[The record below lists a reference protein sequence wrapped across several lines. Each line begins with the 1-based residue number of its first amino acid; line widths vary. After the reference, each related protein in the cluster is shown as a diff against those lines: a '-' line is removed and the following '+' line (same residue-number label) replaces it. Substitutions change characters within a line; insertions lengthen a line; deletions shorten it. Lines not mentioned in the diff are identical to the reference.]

1 MRNAQ
6 GLTIALNKGRILD
19 ECLPILRAAGIEP
32 AQDPSSSRKLVFESV
47 SGGHKLVVMR
57 SSDVPT
63 YVEYG
68 AADVGITGKDT
79 LLEYGGGAHFY
90 ERLDLRIGTCRLMTA
105 APAGADL
112 SRGPLRV
119 ATKFVNV
126 TRRYFQSQGRQV
138 RIIPL
143 SGALE
148 IVPLMNLADC
158 IVDIVDTGNTLK
170 ANGLVALD
178 TIAEVSSRVIVNRA
192 SMKTRFDSVQ
202 SLIEALRTQV
212 EGCAHRWWRHAALGA
227 GCGRRGGPD
236 SARGDRGRANRG

>member
-1 MRNAQ
+1 MSDSS

-19 ECLPILRAAGIEP
+19 ECLPLLRAAGIEP
-32 AQDPSSSRKLVFESV
+32 TEDPAASRKLVFDSK

-68 AADVGITGKDT
+68 AADVGVTGKDT
-79 LLEYGGGAHFY
+79 LLEYGGGAQFY
-90 ERLDLRIGTCRLMTA
+90 ERLDLKIGACRLMTA
-105 APAGADL
+105 APAGTDL
-112 SRGPLRV
+112 DRGPLRV

-148 IVPLMNLADC
+148 IAPLMGLADC

-178 TIAEVSSRVIVNRA
+178 TIADISARVIVNRA
-192 SMKTRFDSVQ
+192 SMKTRFEAVQ
-202 SLIEALRTQV
+202 SLIEILREQV
-212 EGCAHRWWRHAALGA
+212 QG
-227 GCGRRGGPD
+227 
-236 SARGDRGRANRG
+236 

>member
-1 MRNAQ
+1 MSDSS

-19 ECLPILRAAGIEP
+19 ECLPLLRAAGIEP
-32 AQDPSSSRKLVFESV
+32 TEDPAASRKLVFDSK

-68 AADVGITGKDT
+68 AADVGVTGKDT
-79 LLEYGGGAHFY
+79 LLEYGGGAQFY
-90 ERLDLRIGTCRLMTA
+90 ERLDLKIGACRLMTA
-105 APAGADL
+105 APAGTDL
-112 SRGPLRV
+112 DRGPLRV

-148 IVPLMNLADC
+148 IAPLMGLADC

-178 TIAEVSSRVIVNRA
+178 TIADISARVIVNRA
-192 SMKTRFDSVQ
+192 SMKTRYEAVQ
-202 SLIEALRTQV
+202 SLIETLREQV
-212 EGCAHRWWRHAALGA
+212 QG
-227 GCGRRGGPD
+227 
-236 SARGDRGRANRG
+236 